1 MTAISDITEE
11 GLFQEEKEA
20 VPFFRR
26 RGVLFVL
33 IGLYLVL
40 TLLLYFLTMATMDR
54 QTVALY
60 SQSAGYNE
68 LKRDLLLFLIVGL
81 PVLGFL
87 IGLLV
92 TLLPYKKER
101 YWKKYV
107 PFSLIT
113 ILGTQL
119 FLLAIRLT
127 DFIIL
132 MNQK

>member
-1 MTAISDITEE
+1 
-11 GLFQEEKEA
+11 
-20 VPFFRR
+20 
-26 RGVLFVL
+26 
-33 IGLYLVL
+33 
-40 TLLLYFLTMATMDR
+40 MDR